1 MSNFSRRDFLNIV
14 GGLGLGLVTP
24 HVMGRSRHIETAD
37 NKNNILIVVFD
48 ALSAYHLSEYGYGR
62 ETMPN
67 LSKILD
73 KAIVYHNHYSG
84 GNYTTPG
91 TATILTGALPWSHR
105 AILHNDTVAD
115 EFITKNLFSAFQD
128 YYRMSYSHNI
138 LVNTQ
143 LKQFFSDIEGFT
155 PRNQLFVG
163 NDAIV
168 NQLFSNDEDIAS
180 VSWARALKQS
190 DDGYAYS
197 LYLSRINDIM
207 KEKRVEKL
215 VSNFPRGLPYIN
227 IDNYYILEHGID
239 YLIQQLRQVSTPF
252 LGYFHFLPP
261 HEPYHPRKEFI
272 GKFINSKP
280 SGLDKPDHLFSQGNS
295 QHQMMNN
302 RNNYDEFILYTDH
315 EFARLFTFMEQNGFL
330 ENTWLILTSDH
341 GELFERGIIGHSTPV
356 LHEPVIRVPLII
368 FEPGRSSRLDIHSLT
383 SGMDILPTLLEVNG
397 YQIPAWI
404 EGEVL
409 PPFRDNDTINSRNIF
424 ALQAKG
430 SGKRDPIV
438 KGTVMLVRGEY
449 KLMYYFGYKELDSSG
464 RFVELYNL
472 ADDPNEINNHFHP
485 LNHVGMEMI
494 EIIQT
499 KLEEVNQPFL

>member
-1 MSNFSRRDFLNIV
+1 MSNFSRRDFLNIL
-14 GGLGLGLVTP
+14 GSLGLGLVTP
-24 HVMGRSRHIETAD
+24 HVMGRSRNIETAD
-37 NKNNILIVVFD
+37 DKKNILIVVFD
-48 ALSAYHLSEYGYGR
+48 ALSANHLSEYGYVR

-67 LSKILD
+67 LNRLLD

-91 TATILTGALPWSHR
+91 TATILTGTLPWSHR

-115 EFITKNLFSAFQD
+115 EFITKNLFSAFKD
-128 YYRMSYSHNI
+128 YYRMAYSHNI

-143 LKQFFSDIEGFT
+143 LKQFFSDIEGYT

-168 NQLFSNDEDIAS
+168 NQLFLNDEDIAS

-215 VSNFPRGLPYIN
+215 VSDFPRGLPYIN

-239 YLIQQLRQVSTPF
+239 YLIQQLRHVSTPY

-272 GKFINSKP
+272 GKFINAKP
-280 SGLDKPDHLFSQGNS
+280 SGLHKPEHLFSQGNS

-302 RNNYDEFILYTDH
+302 RNNYDEFILYADH
-315 EFARLFTFMEQNGFL
+315 EFARLFTFMEQNGIL
-330 ENTWLILTSDH
+330 EDTWLILTSDH

-356 LHEPVIRVPLII
+356 LHEPVIRVPLIV
-368 FEPGRSSRLDIHSLT
+368 FEPGRRSRLDIYSLT

-397 YQIPAWI
+397 YQIPEWI

-409 PPFRDNDTINSRNIF
+409 PPFRDSKMTSSRNIF

-430 SGKRDPIV
+430 SGKKDPIV
-438 KGTVMLVRGEY
+438 KGTVMLVRREY
-449 KLMYYFGYKELDSSG
+449 KLMYYFGYRELESLG
-464 RFVELYNL
+464 RYVELYNL
-472 ADDPNEINNHFHP
+472 AEDPHEIENHFHP
-485 LNHVGMEMI
+485 LNHVGLEMI
-494 EIIQT
+494 EIIQN
-499 KLEEVNQPFL
+499 KLEEVNRPFL

>member
-1 MSNFSRRDFLNIV
+1 MSNISRRDFLNIV
-14 GGLGLGLVTP
+14 GSLGLSLVSP
-24 HVMGRSRHIETAD
+24 HIAGRSRFIANTHD
-37 NKNNILIVVFD
+37 KKNVLIIVFD
-48 ALSAYHLSEYGYGR
+48 ALSAYHLSEYGYER
-62 ETMPN
+62 KTMPN
-67 LSKILD
+67 LSKLLD

-91 TATILTGALPWSHR
+91 TATILTGTLPWSHR

-115 EFITKNLFSAFQD
+115 EFITKNLFSSFQD
-128 YYRMSYSHNI
+128 YYRMAYSHNI

-143 LKQFFSDIEGFT
+143 LKQFFSDIEGYT

-197 LYLSRINDIM
+197 LYLSRINDLI
-207 KEKRVEKL
+207 KEKRVERL
-215 VSNFPRGLPYIN
+215 ISDFPRGLPYIN
-227 IDNYYILEHGID
+227 IDNYYILEHSID
-239 YLIQQLRQVSTPF
+239 YLIKQLNEVPKPF

-261 HEPYHPRKEFI
+261 HEPYNPRKEFV
-272 GKFINSKP
+272 GKFSKNKNFIRN
-280 SGLDKPDHLFSQGNS
+280 KPEHLFSQGNS
-295 QHQMMNN
+295 IHQMMNN
-302 RNNYDEFILYTDH
+302 RNNYDEFILYADH
-315 EFARLFTFMEQNGFL
+315 EFSRLFTYMEEDGIL
-330 ENTWLILTSDH
+330 EDTWLVLTSDH

-368 FEPGRSSRLDIHSLT
+368 FEPGRHSRLDIHSFS

-397 YQIPAWI
+397 YQIPEWI
-404 EGEVL
+404 EGNVL
-409 PPFRDNDTINSRNIF
+409 PPFRDSETINPRNIF

-430 SGKRDPIV
+430 AGKKDPIL
-438 KGTVMLVRGEY
+438 KATVMLVRGEY
-449 KLMYYFGYKELDSSG
+449 KLMYYFGYKELDSTG
-464 RFVELYNL
+464 RLVELYNL
-472 ADDPNEINNHFHP
+472 ADDPNEFNNHFHP
-485 LNHVGMEMI
+485 MNHVGIEMM

-499 KLEEVNQPFL
+499 KLEEVNRPYL